1 MSRGKTGVIIIGPVG
16 AGKSTQGALVAKAM
30 NKPSLSLDGV
40 ANSYYEA
47 NGFSMSCYQNAK
59 KTHGLLEA
67 YRQWWPSLAY
77 AAQQVVKDYPDSV
90 IDFGAGHSHYEDSHL
105 FDAVKKALSDYAHV
119 VLLLPSA
126 DLDHSVSVLRE
137 RCLQQRGR
145 DWVHDGYD
153 FIEHWVKDDCNH
165 HLATLTVYTEGK
177 TPEET
182 RDEILQKIT

>member
-1 MSRGKTGVIIIGPVG
+1 MNRGKTGIIIIGPVG

-59 KTHGLLEA
+59 RTHGLLEA
-67 YRQWWPSLAY
+67 Y
-77 AAQQVVKDYPDSV
+77 
-90 IDFGAGHSHYEDSHL
+90 
-105 FDAVKKALSDYAHV
+105 
-119 VLLLPSA
+119 
-126 DLDHSVSVLRE
+126 
-137 RCLQQRGR
+137 
-145 DWVHDGYD
+145 
-153 FIEHWVKDDCNH
+153 WVKDDCNH
-165 HLATLTVYTEGK
+165 RLATLTVYTEGK